1 MSRRGVL
8 PQRIPASPTGSDY
21 VYDGKGEVADE
32 SNRSKRFDICTHPG
46 PWRRSSL
53 FVSTCRGRSSSVSSA
68 LLARWASSRFLE
80 VSVSW
85 ATPAPSLTSGTLV
98 DAVLRGCTSVVN
110 GWRRMLKPTATG
122 ALAVPSVPVQ
132 RSECVVPWD

>member
-1 MSRRGVL
+1 VALQAPRRSARRR
-8 PQRIPASPTGSDY
+8 PSNDY

-32 SNRSKRFDICTHPG
+32 SNRSKRFDMCTHPG

-68 LLARWASSRFLE
+68 LLARWAFSRFLE

-85 ATPAPSLTSGTLV
+85 ATPAPPLTSGTLV

-132 RSECVVPWD
+132 RSECVAPWD